1 MEPTRVHYDH
11 HAHVSDR
18 ERLDDYAELRACPVA
33 HSGSHG
39 GFHGVSR
46 HDDVVE
52 VLLDW
57 ETFSSSSGVFLPDLT
72 EGVRTV
78 SLEQDPPHH
87 TATRLLYGR
96 MLSRAN
102 INAARDDIRALCQRH
117 IERLAERGG
126 DFVEEVAHRVPVES
140 IALMVGFSGSVVEQV
155 RYLTEQLWARLTG
168 LDHLVDET
176 APPLSSVFLR
186 ELADRRENP
195 RDDFLTA
202 LTELTPDDLGGEPIT
217 DRFLVAFL
225 TGSMVAGHETTM
237 NASAN
242 LAYQLTKDQGLQ
254 ERLAADP
261 SLIGG
266 AIDESLR
273 HRSPV
278 QSFVRTA
285 TRDVEIQGCPVA
297 EGDKV
302 MVVFGAANHDP
313 ARWPDPERF
322 DPERKAN
329 AHLSFGWGIHRCI
342 GAPFAKIELEI
353 LFQELLRYC
362 IEPAGPAVEGA
373 PVSGGAFLGME
384 SLPVTLTPRSS
395 LVT

>member
-1 MEPTRVHYDH
+1 MEPTRIDYDH
-11 HAHVSDR
+11 HAPVSDR
-18 ERLDDYAELRACPVA
+18 ARLDEYAALRACPVA
-33 HSGSHG
+33 HSGRHG
-39 GFHGVSR
+39 GFHVVSR
-46 HDDVVE
+46 HDEVVDL
-52 VLLDW
+52 LLDW

-102 INAARDDIRALCQRH
+102 INAARDDIRALCRRH
-117 IERLAERGG
+117 IERLAENGGG

-140 IALMVGFSGSVVEQV
+140 IALMVGFSGDVVEQV

-168 LDHLVDET
+168 LDHLVDEN
-176 APPLSSVFLR
+176 AAPLSSVFLN
-186 ELADRRENP
+186 ELAARRDAP
-195 RDDFLTA
+195 RDDFLTT
-202 LTELTPDDLGGEPIT
+202 LTELTPDELNGEPAT

-242 LAYQLTKDQGLQ
+242 LTYELTKDLDLQ
-254 ERLAADP
+254 DRLAADP
-261 SLIGG
+261 GLIGG

-285 TRDVEIQGCPVA
+285 TRDTELNGCPVA
-297 EGDKV
+297 AGDKV
-302 MVVFGAANHDP
+302 MVVYGAANHDP
-313 ARWPDPERF
+313 ERWPDPERF
-322 DPERKAN
+322 DPERNAN

-342 GAPFAKIELEI
+342 GAAFAKIELEI
-353 LFQELLRYC
+353 LFEELLRYR

-373 PVSGGAFLGME
+373 PTSGGAFLGME
-384 SLPVTLTPRSS
+384 SLPVTLTHRS
-395 LVT
+395 